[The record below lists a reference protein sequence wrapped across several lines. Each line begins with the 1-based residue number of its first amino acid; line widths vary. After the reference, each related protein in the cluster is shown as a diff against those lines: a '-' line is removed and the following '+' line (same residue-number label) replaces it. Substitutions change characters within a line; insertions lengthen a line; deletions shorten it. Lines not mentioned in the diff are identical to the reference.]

1 MDNGESSRKQFSRA
15 DNMTDEVAAL
25 SVLIQ
30 NDLVSTEIDSF
41 YERWADDRLVI
52 DKWFMLQT
60 SLSQPSKSLE
70 ITKTLTKHSDF
81 NKKIQIDFEPPWWIY
96 SKLGCFPQSRW
107 GRL

>member
-1 MDNGESSRKQFSRA
+1 
-15 DNMTDEVAAL
+15 MTDEVAAL

-81 NKKIQIDFEPPWWIY
+81 NKKIQIDFEPPLVDLLKTWLLSIEQMGQVI
-96 SKLGCFPQSRW
+96 SF
-107 GRL
+107 

>member
-1 MDNGESSRKQFSRA
+1 
-15 DNMTDEVAAL
+15 MTDEVAAL

-81 NKKIQIDFEPPWWIY
+81 NKKIQIDFEPPLVDLLKTWLLSIEQMEQVI
-96 SKLGCFPQSRW
+96 SF
-107 GRL
+107 